1 VSTRISDKEVSSRVR
16 IILASRTIGGP
27 LKTRAASGIADFNEL
42 IAKAQE
48 KAPFRRWLDRGQ
60 RRRDLEALGCRGS
73 RRRCSTKISPC
84 WPSFVAAA
92 YQCTSSG
99 MAASTGRASELTAGY
114 ASMRPSL
121 DSTNCPPTASSGSC
135 D

>member
-1 VSTRISDKEVSSRVR
+1 MSTRISDKEVSSRVR

-60 RRRDLEALGCRGS
+60 RRRDLEALGAEVLDENQPMLAVF
-73 RRRCSTKISPC
+73 RRSCLPMHIKRDGRFNRTRLGTDCGLR
-84 WPSFVAAA
+84 VDAAVLR
-92 YQCTSSG
+92 QHK
-99 MAASTGRASELTAGY
+99 L
-114 ASMRPSL
+114 
-121 DSTNCPPTASSGSC
+121 PPDRQFGIL
-135 D
+135 